1 MTADT
6 QPGTPQRR
14 WSFRTRL
21 TITIAAVFVAAGIGL
36 VAVQYLLVQTFFQ
49 SASGATVCT
58 SVQLKDAEDPGA
70 SIDCVSVKGDNPVGE
85 VMAPPGGIDIL
96 TPENLESTLEEYSGA
111 LTEEVLGSLL
121 VASFA
126 VIAIF
131 AIIAVLLAGWLANRS
146 LSRIAEVTALTRR
159 ITTDEL
165 DRRLD
170 LTGPDDEI
178 KELGDT
184 IDGMLDR
191 LHTGF
196 EAQDR
201 FIQNASHELR
211 TPLTVT
217 RAALEIPLEQGRV
230 PIELEPA
237 VRRALSAN
245 EHSARLIEALLVLAQ
260 GRIRTADRLQI
271 DLSALLGAAVTEAEV
286 DAAARG
292 VDVAV
297 EFSVTSTLVEGDD
310 ELLRLAVRNLLDN
323 AVRYNDDRGVV
334 IVRMD
339 PSRPAFSVENTG
351 RELSAAEVAAFGEP
365 FHRGEASR
373 WADREGF
380 GLGLSIVRAVAAAH
394 GGELDLL
401 PRHGGGLLAEFSVG
415 RS

>member
-1 MTADT
+1 MTSDT
-6 QPGTPQRR
+6 QPDTPQRR

-21 TITIAAVFVAAGIGL
+21 TLTIAAIFVAAGIGL
-36 VAVQYLLVQTFFQ
+36 LAVQYLLVQTFFQ

-58 SVQLKDAEDPGA
+58 SVQTTDASGA
-70 SIDCVSVKGDNPVGE
+70 APSTSCVTVQGDRPIGDEGGSSGSIDHITAEG
-85 VMAPPGGIDIL
+85 
-96 TPENLESTLEEYSGA
+96 LEATLEEYSGA
-111 LTEEVLGSLL
+111 LSDEVLGSLL
-121 VASFA
+121 VASVAVIVVFA
-126 VIAIF
+126 VV
-131 AIIAVLLAGWLANRS
+131 AVLLAGWLARRS

-165 DRRLD
+165 DRRLE
-170 LTGPDDEI
+170 LAGPDDEI

-184 IDGMLDR
+184 IDDMLDR
-191 LHTGF
+191 LHAGF

-230 PIELEPA
+230 PAELEPA

-245 EHSARLIEALLVLAQ
+245 AHSDRLIGALLLLAR
-260 GRIRTADRLQI
+260 GRIRTVDRVRV
-271 DLSALLGAAVTEAEV
+271 DLGATLAAAVSEVEA

-292 VDVAV
+292 VDVAL
-297 EFSVTSTLVEGDD
+297 EAPATASVVDGDE

-334 IVRMD
+334 IVRVD
-339 PSRPAFSVENTG
+339 PSRPGFTVENTG
-351 RELSAAEVAAFGEP
+351 RELSDAEVAALGEP

-373 WADREGF
+373 RADREGF

-394 GGELDLL
+394 GGELELH
-401 PRHGGGLLAEFSVG
+401 PRPGGGLVAEFSV
-415 RS
+415 